1 MIPLFIPIPFF
12 LSTSI
17 IYLQQG
23 VLHQAASLHSI
34 KTISCQ
40 WRSLYSAQE
49 RPRGGTILES
59 IPSVGSALSSG
70 YQSGF
75 TGYELVGPLDIYTLR
90 KTNVS
95 PLVCQG
101 KRAPLPDRSTPYL
114 VTVFPTAEGL
124 TSLLSCSAG
133 WLRVTAPKE
142 LGHDR
147 AGRFFSGV
155 WGLRWSVVGD

>member
-1 MIPLFIPIPFF
+1 MIPLFIPIPLF

-34 KTISCQ
+34 KTIS
-40 WRSLYSAQE
+40 WRSLPVYSAQE
-49 RPRGGTILES
+49 RPRVGTILES

-95 PLVCQG
+95 PLLCQG

-133 WLRVTAPKE
+133 RLKMTQHPKNLVMTE
-142 LGHDR
+142 R
-147 AGRFFSGV
+147 AGFSPAYG
-155 WGLRWSVVGD
+155 G